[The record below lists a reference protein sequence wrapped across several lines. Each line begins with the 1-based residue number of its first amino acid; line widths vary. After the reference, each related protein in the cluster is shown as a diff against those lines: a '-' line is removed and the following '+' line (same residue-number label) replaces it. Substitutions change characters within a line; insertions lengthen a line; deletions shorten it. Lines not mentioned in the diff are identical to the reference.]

1 MIIEQL
7 DGIDW
12 SAIIP
17 FVQDAWETVIDTFS
31 QLFQAFV
38 DFMRQVVA
46 FWNEN
51 GEAIEN
57 AIRNVK
63 TFVRKIDEVL
73 TRIYS
78 IDSDRQV
85 WVVEAPDAEAIDIE
99 EVPERLR
106 ETLSA
111 DGRIG
116 LVSAEDEERIRER
129 FS

>member
-1 MIIEQL
+1 MIIDQL

-17 FVQDAWETVIDTFS
+17 FVQDAWETVIDAFS
-31 QLFQAFV
+31 QLFQEFV

-51 GEAIEN
+51 EAAIEN
-57 AIRNVK
+57 VIRNVK
-63 TFVRKIDEVL
+63 TFVRQVDEVL

-78 IDSDRQV
+78 VDRDRQV
-85 WVVEAPDAEAIDIE
+85 WVTEAPDAEAIDIE

-129 FS
+129 FA